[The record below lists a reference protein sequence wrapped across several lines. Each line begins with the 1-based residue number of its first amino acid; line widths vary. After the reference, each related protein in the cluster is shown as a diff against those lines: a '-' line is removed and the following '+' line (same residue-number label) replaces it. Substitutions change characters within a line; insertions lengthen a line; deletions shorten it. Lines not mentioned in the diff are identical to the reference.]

1 MWEEKFTNKFSIII
15 PCYNAEPYLERCL
28 NSIISQSYKNFEI
41 IIINDGSS
49 DKSLEII
56 KKYLNIFGN
65 IKCINQKNQGVA
77 IARNNGINQISG
89 NKFIF
94 VDADDYIN
102 PDLLWHLNEVLKK
115 RNSDIIRFNA
125 NLITTEGVN
134 EKKYFCAGYDLI
146 DGKTALKFFVDSN
159 VRYGPLWLYCYDT
172 NFFKANNFSFIENKI
187 HEDFY
192 NIYILSKASSIQC
205 IDYIGYNYVKNDT
218 GITSSKDKNKELN
231 RAQDILYV
239 YDYVIKRLEE
249 SFGDRQNDFN
259 YIYGDVLMFLN
270 IALKYLEGEDK
281 ENYLREINIRK
292 RLRRK

>member
-1 MWEEKFTNKFSIII
+1 MNKFSIII

-41 IIINDGSS
+41 IIINDGST

-56 KKYLNIFGN
+56 EKYLNIFGN
-65 IKCINQKNQGVA
+65 IKCINQTNQGVA

-102 PDLLWHLNEVLKK
+102 PDLLGLLNEVLKK

-134 EKKYFCAGYDLI
+134 EKKYFCAGHDLI
-146 DGKTALKFFVDSN
+146 DGKTALKIFVDSK

-172 NFFKANNFSFIENKI
+172 NFFKVNNFSFIENKI

-192 NIYILSKASSIQC
+192 NIYVLSKASSIQC

-249 SFGDRQNDFN
+249 GFGDRQNDFN
-259 YIYGDVLMFLN
+259 YIYDDVSMFLN

>member
-1 MWEEKFTNKFSIII
+1 MNKFSIII

-41 IIINDGSS
+41 IIINDGST

-56 KKYLNIFGN
+56 EKFSNVFDN
-65 IKCINQKNQGVA
+65 IKCINQANQGVA
-77 IARNNGINQISG
+77 IARNNGIDQISG

-102 PDLLWHLNEVLKK
+102 PDLLLHLNETLKR
-115 RNSDIIRFNA
+115 RNSDIVRFNA
-125 NLITTEGVN
+125 NLISTDGVN
-134 EKKYFCAGYDLI
+134 EKKYFCSAYDLI
-146 DGKTALKFFVDSN
+146 DGKTALKLFVDSN

-172 NFFKANNFSFIENKI
+172 NFFKTNKFSFIENKI

-205 IDYIGYNYVKNDT
+205 IDYFGYNYVKNDT
-218 GITSSKDKNKELN
+218 GITSSKDKNRELN
-231 RAQDILYV
+231 RAKDILYV
-239 YDYVIKRLEE
+239 YDYVIQLLEE
-249 SFGDRQNDFN
+249 SFGERKKDFN
-259 YIYGDVLMFLN
+259 YIYDDVSMFLN

-281 ENYLREINIRK
+281 DNYLHEINIRK
-292 RLRRK
+292 RLRRKQ